1 MTGGERRGMA
11 LCLCAFA
18 LTDIFRSSATAAAK
32 AATTTA
38 AAAAAATAASLA
50 PTAAVVLHWYQ
61 NSDSLGF
68 QCELKPRGSPGIPHA
83 LQNQIAKTEAPS
95 FVE

>member
-1 MTGGERRGMA
+1 MA

-18 LTDIFRSSATAAAK
+18 LTDTFRSSATAAAK

-38 AAAAAATAASLA
+38 AAKAAATTAASLA

-95 FVE
+95 LVE